1 MAKKELVN
9 VEKDAQIVKAKETV
23 QDVLIED
30 LSTQEAVDNF
40 VRGLIPESFAKDY
53 KKLKKLQDELSKTEA
68 SIKEKLIEM
77 FEAHPEMN
85 GQTVTMD
92 GLSFTYTKSYVKN
105 TVDSKKLQEEYPDIY
120 KKMIKTSNVKSSI
133 KTSVK
138 F

>member
-85 GQTVTMD
+85 SQTVTMD

>member
-85 GQTVTMD
+85 CQTVTMD